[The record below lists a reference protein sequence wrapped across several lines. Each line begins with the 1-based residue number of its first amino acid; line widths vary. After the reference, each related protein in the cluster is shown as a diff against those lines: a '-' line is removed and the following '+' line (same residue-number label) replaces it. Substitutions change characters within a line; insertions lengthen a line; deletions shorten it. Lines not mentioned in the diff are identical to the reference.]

1 MRTAAYVD
9 AEGASAGHVELPDE
23 IFGVEPNVPVM
34 HAVVRAHL
42 AAIRAG
48 THSTKTRAE
57 VRGGGRKPWRQK
69 GTGRARHGSIRE
81 PQWVGGGIAHGPKPR
96 DYAFRLT
103 KKTRALAL
111 RGALSDRAREGSIV
125 VVDLPVFDEP
135 RTKRAR
141 GLLESWGA
149 GGKVLVVTG
158 PGSLVTHVDTWKS
171 FRNLPNILMVQT
183 PTTYRVL
190 AADVVVITRE
200 ALAQITGSE
209 AAVDAPANAPEQPA
223 PAAVAEDAPRPA
235 ETGEAEGAEED
246 AE

>member
-57 VRGGGRKPWRQK
+57 VRGGG
-69 GTGRARHGSIRE
+69 
-81 PQWVGGGIAHGPKPR
+81 
-96 DYAFRLT
+96 
-103 KKTRALAL
+103 
-111 RGALSDRAREGSIV
+111 
-125 VVDLPVFDEP
+125 
-135 RTKRAR
+135 
-141 GLLESWGA
+141 
-149 GGKVLVVTG
+149 KVLVVTG

-171 FRNLPNILMVQT
+171 FRNLPNVLMVQT

-190 AADVVVITRE
+190 AADVVVITRQ